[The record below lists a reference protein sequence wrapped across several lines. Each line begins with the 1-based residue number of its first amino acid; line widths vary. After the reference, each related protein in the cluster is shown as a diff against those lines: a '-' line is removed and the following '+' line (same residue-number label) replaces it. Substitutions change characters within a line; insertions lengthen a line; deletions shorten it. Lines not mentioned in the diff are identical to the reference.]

1 LAWFSTTRWTDNET
15 VSLDEATRLIM
26 LENENLTSDGG
37 VSYTNLVKEKEFDQN
52 QTVTIDNRVISYN
65 IVEFSMNS
73 ITPGTTPIEARTQP
87 IRGLII
93 LYSDGNRVHY
103 IINRNYDALK
113 LLRKLLG
120 YIGRNEI
127 IENKFS
133 FSDDIFMWFVKT
145 VFNKENEFSFTDL
158 NQNERALII
167 NSIIGVRGE
176 TRDENKLSAQGD
188 TVLNLIST
196 LSFILESNLLKQ
208 IVLRTEYTGHENIEI
223 RLNDKGVVAVE
234 TDSYSGNYEDLEDP
248 KMKAQVLLLVY
259 LDVIPKLLQV
269 YFGEKDEEKW
279 NLTEKNVFFN
289 IVEKKLIERL
299 QERKNEFSIE
309 QTSLLSAIEQN
320 KVEVPTE

>member
-1 LAWFSTTRWTDNET
+1 MAWFSTTRWTDRDI
-15 VSLDEATRLIM
+15 VSLDVATELIM
-26 LENENLTSDGG
+26 SENESLANDGG
-37 VSYTNLVKEKEFDQN
+37 VSYSNLEKEKAFEQN
-52 QTVTIDNRVISYN
+52 QTVTIDNRVFSYN
-65 IVEFSMNS
+65 VIEFSMNS
-73 ITPGTTPIEARTQP
+73 ITPGPTPIEARTQP

-120 YIGRNEI
+120 YEGRNEI
-127 IENKFS
+127 INS
-133 FSDDIFMWFVKT
+133 NLLFSDDIFMWFVKI
-145 VFNKENEFSFTDL
+145 VFSKENEFSFTGL
-158 NQNERALII
+158 NQNELALVI

-176 TRDENKLSAQGD
+176 TRDENRLSAQGD

-208 IVLRTEYTGHENIEI
+208 IVLRTEYTGHENIEM

-259 LDVIPKLLQV
+259 LEVIPKLHQV
-269 YFGEKDEEKW
+269 YFEEKDEEKW
-279 NLTEKNVFFN
+279 SLSEKDIFFN
-289 IVEKKLIERL
+289 SVEKKLIERL
-299 QERKNEFSIE
+299 QERKKEFRIE
-309 QTSLLSAIEQN
+309 QMTLIPEIE
-320 KVEVPTE
+320 KKEAGRL